1 MDTATVLNDRR
12 PQQVPDGPK
21 PVETG
26 RVLAVT
32 ASYFLSEEGRKASLL
47 VGGNG
52 HALQEMMIDVP
63 SNRLHLVSVD
73 ANGQARLKLRPRF
86 QLSEDQRVVRSDS
99 PPEYDAPPSL
109 EDLFREA
116 ARNHQL
122 EATYQTEKRTT
133 RTKRRDSNRDLR
145 ADVAKAFLGDANQR
159 ASAHPVPTPKRCY
172 LVTERGR
179 LLFDLDVDEA
189 PARDVPP
196 EAHRR
201 FRADLRSRAERNQQA
216 RVAQLAVHEEKKR
229 VIAEWIAEKGSPEQ
243 QSRQL
248 AGVLPMDE
256 AIEAMTD
263 EAFAT
268 LKEFHVYT
276 RDGAERLQAHVRNGP
291 NTRTRS

>member
-52 HALQEMMIDVP
+52 RALQEIMIDVP

-86 QLSEDQRVVRSDS
+86 QLSEDQRVTRSDS

-109 EDLFREA
+109 EELFREA

-122 EATYQTEKRTT
+122 EATYQIEKRTT
-133 RTKRRDSNRDLR
+133 RSKRRDSSRDLR
-145 ADVAKAFLGDANQR
+145 ADVAKAFLGDAQ
-159 ASAHPVPTPKRCY
+159 
-172 LVTERGR
+172 
-179 LLFDLDVDEA
+179 
-189 PARDVPP
+189 PARD
-196 EAHRR
+196 AYIRHRR
-201 FRADLRSRAERNQQA
+201 PSAAISTPSGDDCYSIWMSTRRQHETSRLKRTGVFAPIFDRAQNGTSKRGWLNSRS
-216 RVAQLAVHEEKKR
+216 
-229 VIAEWIAEKGSPEQ
+229 
-243 QSRQL
+243 
-248 AGVLPMDE
+248 
-256 AIEAMTD
+256 
-263 EAFAT
+263 
-268 LKEFHVYT
+268 T
-276 RDGAERLQAHVRNGP
+276 RRKSE
-291 NTRTRS
+291 